1 MAVAAGVSTVQG
13 GFSPSFQESAAAG
26 ASFEQEE
33 GETAEQPS
41 AHHSQRSQSPS
52 SPSSLVVSEMRKE
65 VSDLHVERR
74 RLKREIRAAAEEASR
89 TADALSDRDAKLA
102 AAGGVQAAL
111 ERQLAAA
118 QQSKVDFESRAGSMQ
133 VSD

>member
-1 MAVAAGVSTVQG
+1 
-13 GFSPSFQESAAAG
+13 
-26 ASFEQEE
+26 
-33 GETAEQPS
+33 
-41 AHHSQRSQSPS
+41 
-52 SPSSLVVSEMRKE
+52 MRKE